1 MKLQVR
7 LVLLPVLVN
16 GAKVNSPGS
25 STSDLLA
32 RTINALG
39 GLQALNDIKGLTLQ
53 SSDYRST
60 TLSQSYSLDSS
71 DQLIATGATST
82 ISFDFSDTLITQR
95 IDRNLT
101 YDYFWAHAHRDGK
114 LDYSL
119 VVQTGS
125 NGSACF
131 NVGGSVDDPSVPF
144 GYADSYLTDYL
155 VHSAQQSALLGVLKQ
170 FEASSSQLVYSVTSI
185 AASGVD
191 YPTLSLPNAN
201 LALLVHNDTGL
212 PYAIRS
218 TETHEIYGASTNDV
232 VFSNYASVSLGKSQ
246 TFKYPNR
253 IQTIYNEVYVL
264 EDYTISQISA
274 NPQFPDG
281 YFKAL
286 PPTPPAGSPPDN
298 VAQLPRTDNEYPRSE
313 VHEFYET
320 GLWFGPF
327 GQQNN
332 VSSVVAKPVF
342 PGGNVPQIV
351 NLYVGTV
358 PDYVQLLVEF
368 EDGLV
373 ITDAAPHRSK
383 IILQWVKENY
393 PGKSITHVVPSHH
406 HRDHAGGVGDYL
418 AAGAKLVIPEIAK
431 DYYKNVNGGKFQ
443 TITYDDE
450 HPFIKQ
456 DKNVQFL
463 SFWKNENPHASDW
476 TWAAA
481 APACSKF
488 NNSEVV
494 VIDADIVNPRPGP
507 VMRWDTP
514 HAMPFFV
521 DAVHRGIPLEA
532 TLVGA
537 HGGTGIG
544 IGTTDSLIN
553 LVNIAG
559 FTYPNSTG
567 TKGWC

>member
-1 MKLQVR
+1 M
-7 LVLLPVLVN
+7 
-16 GAKVNSPGS
+16 
-25 STSDLLA
+25 
-32 RTINALG
+32 
-39 GLQALNDIKGLTLQ
+39 
-53 SSDYRST
+53 
-60 TLSQSYSLDSS
+60 SQSYSLDSS

-82 ISFDFSDTLITQR
+82 ISYSFADATTLNQR

-119 VVQTGS
+119 VVETGS

-131 NVGGSVDDPSVPF
+131 NIGGSVDDPSVPF

-155 VHSAQQSALLGVLKQ
+155 VHSAEQFALLSLLKQ
-170 FEASSSQLVYSVTSI
+170 FQASSSHLVFSVTHIESSR
-185 AASGVD
+185 AD

-218 TETHEIYGASTNDV
+218 TENHEIYGPSTNDV
-232 VFSNYASVSLGKSQ
+232 VFSNYVSVSFGESQ

-253 IQTIYNEVYVL
+253 TQTIYNEVYVL
-264 EDYTISQISA
+264 EDYTNSQITI
-274 NPQFPDG
+274 NPRFPAS
-281 YFKAL
+281 YFKAV

-298 VAQLPRTDNEYPRSE
+298 VAQPPRTDNEYPRSE

-351 NLYVGTV
+351 NLYVGAV

-393 PGKSITHVVPSHH
+393 HGKTITHVVPSHH
-406 HRDHAGGVGDYL
+406 HRDHAGGVRDYL
-418 AAGAKLVIPEIAK
+418 AAGATLVIPEIAK
-431 DYYKNVNGGKFQ
+431 DYYKHVNGGNFQ
-443 TITYDDE
+443 TITYTDE
-450 HPFIKQ
+450 QPFIKQ

-463 SFWKNENPHASDW
+463 SFWKDENPHASDW
-476 TWAAA
+476 AWSAA

-494 VIDADIVNPRPGP
+494 VIDADVVNPRPGP
-507 VMRWDTP
+507 MRWDTP

-521 DAVHRGIPLEA
+521 DAVNRGIPREA
-532 TLVGA
+532 TLVGT

-544 IGTTDSLIN
+544 IGTQDSLVN

-559 FTYPNSTG
+559 FTYPSSSG
-567 TKGWC
+567 TKGWCS